1 MQAIILT
8 IVSNFLRYVVKNVP
22 NSNSPSQTHLRK
34 ARTCSVQQLWF
45 VCEPSLRSLGMFV
58 HYTVTC
64 LRAKT
69 HVSTSRLARE
79 KFTKVESKIRDSIQ
93 KNDQTHHGAITI
105 TIPHTLWFS
114 SVDCTTIVKFS
125 NFHRWSNQGK
135 PQPSRHLRR
144 LRTVVKWREKC
155 VCVCVCVRERERKR
169 EDLFCS
175 FFMRT
180 VLESEDFLHTK
191 SNIYHLL

>member
-8 IVSNFLRYVVKNVP
+8 IVSNFMRYVCEECSEFKFSFA
-22 NSNSPSQTHLRK
+22 NSSSASTHVLGTTIMICLR
-34 ARTCSVQQLWF
+34 AT
-45 VCEPSLRSLGMFV
+45 LRSLGMFV